1 MLEDFHFVQPL
12 WFLALIPLA
21 LLVWRMRNPHSGEAA
36 WRRVCDVQLLPYLL
50 VNPGGGASRLPVWLL
65 AAGWLVAVVALA
77 DPVWDKQP
85 QPVLRSQDARV
96 VVLDLSRS
104 MYTPDLKPS
113 RLARAVYK
121 VVDILKRSNEGQVG
135 LVAFAGDA
143 FVVSPLTRDADTIAA
158 LVKALDP
165 GIMPV
170 QGSRADLGLRKAAE
184 LMQQAGAG
192 RGEILLIA
200 DGFDP
205 APARD
210 AAEELRAQGYRTSVL
225 GVGTEAGAPLPSG
238 SGGYV
243 HDSGGN
249 IVVPRLDTAA
259 MRALASAGGGR
270 YASIRGNDADLDWL
284 MPEGPP
290 SLHTHTEDTGLET
303 DSWRSRGPW
312 LVVLLLPLAALAF
325 RRGWLAGVVLLVAGT
340 LVTPDPAMAAS
351 WDDLWMRRD
360 QQSEQALEAGEFDRA
375 AQLAEDPLRRGTAHY
390 RGGDYAQALQAFVGT
405 SGPDGAYNRGNA
417 LAQLGR
423 YEEAIAAYEQA
434 LAEQPD
440 MPDAEHNKAVI
451 EELLRQQQQQQQ
463 QGQQQQEQQQR
474 GQGQQQQNQN
484 QNQNQNQSAGDGSS
498 APQAGQQGAE
508 DGSGGSGGATQP
520 QRAGG
525 DTSQPT
531 PADAQEA
538 HSPAAPAAAHA
549 ERQAGQT
556 GTATQDEDRDTA
568 AETGQSFPP
577 ADEEIPAEDH
587 TGDAPVAAASS
598 ARDDAA
604 AQASSAPEPASGQA
618 AGLSSQSAAQAAP
631 PRDARAAAEPLTS
644 EEQQAAAQ
652 WLRRIPDDPGG
663 LLRRKFLYQ
672 YQQRATR
679 PASDGSERW

>member
-1 MLEDFHFVQPL
+1 MPEDFHFLQPL

-21 LLVWRMRNPHSGEAA
+21 LLAWRVRNPGSGDAA
-36 WRRVCDVQLLPYLL
+36 WRRICDVELLPYLL
-50 VNPGGGASRLPVWLL
+50 VNPGRGAARLPVWLL

-77 DPVWDKQP
+77 DPVWEKQP

-104 MYTPDLKPS
+104 MYTADLKPS

-121 VVDILKRSNEGQVG
+121 VVDILKRSDEGQVG

-165 GIMPV
+165 DIMPV

-200 DGFDP
+200 DGFDR

-210 AAEELRAQGYRTSVL
+210 AAEELRAEGYRTFVL
-225 GVGTEAGAPLPSG
+225 GVGTEAGGPLPNG

-243 HDSGGN
+243 RDAAGN

-270 YASIRGNDADLDWL
+270 YASISGNDADLDWL
-284 MPEGPP
+284 MPEGVPG
-290 SLHTHTEDTGLET
+290 LHTQTEDTGLET
-303 DSWRSRGPW
+303 DSWQSRGPW

-325 RRGWLAGVVLLVAGT
+325 RRGWLLGVVLLVAGT
-340 LVTPDPAMAAS
+340 LVTPEPAMAAG

-360 QQSEQALEAGEFDRA
+360 QQSERALEAGEFDRA

-390 RGGDYAQALQAFVGT
+390 RGGDYAQALQAFAGT

-423 YEEAIAAYEQA
+423 YEEAIAAYQQA

-463 QGQQQQEQQQR
+463 DQRQEQQQ
-474 GQGQQQQNQN
+474 QQDQDQDQDQQQQD
-484 QNQNQNQSAGDGSS
+484 QSGSDAHS
-498 APQAGQQGAE
+498 SPQAGQQGGQ
-508 DGSGGSGGATQP
+508 DGNGASGADAQAQPVQGARADDEASQQASVDTAQDAQGLEAP
-520 QRAGG
+520 AAQAGG
-525 DTSQPT
+525 DAGQ
-531 PADAQEA
+531 
-538 HSPAAPAAAHA
+538 
-549 ERQAGQT
+549 QAG
-556 GTATQDEDRDTA
+556 G
-568 AETGQSFPP
+568 SFPP
-577 ADEEIPAEDH
+577 AGSEERGEDL
-587 TGDAPVAAASS
+587 TRDAP
-598 ARDDAA
+598 
-604 AQASSAPEPASGQA
+604 
-618 AGLSSQSAAQAAP
+618 AQAASTADDTHAQP
-631 PRDARAAAEPLTS
+631 PLAPEQPLEQASGSSKETAAGQARSPTDAQVAAEPLTS

-679 PASDGSERW
+679 PATDGSERW